1 MQQQQ
6 LAAQLAHHGGQ
17 TRQPPLS
24 PTPSDSDSDISLGAH
39 SPPLSSSPGAP
50 SSRYGSPGPFRF
62 GNGPHSPGSGNSGPL
77 PPPPHFRFGSYSR
90 KSPPEETTPR
100 GGDSPIRVDSPSPQ
114 QTTLTQQP
122 SPPPLALNMRLG
134 EQLTTPLRIQVAS
147 PGKLVEHHHLNHHHQ
162 TSLHV
167 PPHGGIVRIAP
178 PHGQHHQ
185 PLQLHRPFSPP
196 RLT

>member
-39 SPPLSSSPGAP
+39 SPPLSSPGGP
-50 SSRYGSPGPFRF
+50 TSRYGSPGPFRF
-62 GNGPHSPGSGNSGPL
+62 GGCGGAPHSPGTL
-77 PPPPHFRFGSYSR
+77 PPPPHFRFGSYV
-90 KSPPEETTPR
+90 KSSPEETIPR
-100 GGDSPIRVDSPSPQ
+100 AESPIRVDSPPPQ
-114 QTTLTQQP
+114 QTTLTQP
-122 SPPPLALNMRLG
+122 SPPPSMALNMRLG

-147 PGKLVEHHHLNHHHQ
+147 PGKLVEQQ
-162 TSLHV
+162 TSLHHL
-167 PPHGGIVRIAP
+167 PTHGGIVRIAP
-178 PHGQHHQ
+178 PPGQQ

>member
-39 SPPLSSSPGAP
+39 SPPLSSPGAP
-50 SSRYGSPGPFRF
+50 SSRYGSPAPFRF
-62 GNGPHSPGSGNSGPL
+62 GNGGGPHSPL
-77 PPPPHFRFGSYSR
+77 PPPPHFRFGSYSTPR
-90 KSPPEETTPR
+90 KSPPEETIPR
-100 GGDSPIRVDSPSPQ
+100 AESPIRVDSPPLQ
-114 QTTLTQQP
+114 QTTLTQP
-122 SPPPLALNMRLG
+122 SPPLALNMRLG

-147 PGKLVEHHHLNHHHQ
+147 PGKLVEQQQQLHQ

-178 PHGQHHQ
+178 PHQGQQ